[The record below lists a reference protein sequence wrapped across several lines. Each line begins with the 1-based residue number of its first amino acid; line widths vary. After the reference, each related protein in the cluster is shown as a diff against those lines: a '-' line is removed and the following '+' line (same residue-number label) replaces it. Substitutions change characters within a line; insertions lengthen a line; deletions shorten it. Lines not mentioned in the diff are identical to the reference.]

1 MNASGLLEKN
11 QFKVKKSGPI
21 MVLKRTGFFV
31 VGSLNWFFAHDFSI
45 INFLIFPSCSSLN
58 LQLQLLYR
66 AFFFSV
72 SS

>member
-21 MVLKRTGFFV
+21 MVLKRTEFFV

-45 INFLIFPSCSSLN
+45 INFFHFSKLFFIKLAATTFVSSI
-58 LQLQLLYR
+58 
-66 AFFFSV
+66 FFFV